1 MPLTNSPT
9 LRGVYR
15 VPWIGPTGQVYY
27 VAVNRHGHRVLK
39 ATVRRDHDPEPVIA
53 GLWELLDRVDPQ
65 DFLRLVG

>member
-1 MPLTNSPT
+1 MPLATAP

-53 GLWELLDRVDPQ
+53 ALWELLDRVDPQ